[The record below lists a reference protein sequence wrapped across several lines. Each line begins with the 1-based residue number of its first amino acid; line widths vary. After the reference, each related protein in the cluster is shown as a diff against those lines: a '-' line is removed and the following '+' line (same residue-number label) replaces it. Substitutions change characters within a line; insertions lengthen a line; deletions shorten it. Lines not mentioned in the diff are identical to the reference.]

1 MYQTSDEYKEAMKK
15 PIRNHSYM
23 IVTLGVINQDAQRS
37 ASVNDQDKYI
47 DFSNFSSV
55 FRSLGSAV

>member
-55 FRSLGSAV
+55 F